1 MKHVLEELYE
11 NNAKKL
17 YLMVDK
23 ILHSIGCSYYNDK
36 DEFYAEASEV
46 LADIVVNH
54 RYDEKKGNFEG
65 YLYGALRNA
74 VLDILKKRNTYKRR
88 ANKMSLSLDTPISSE
103 GNLTIG
109 DLINSDFDII
119 KELEERNGVL
129 WEENIEEYLKSL
141 TKIQRNILN
150 LKIEGAT
157 IEEIKSQLNIT
168 NKQYEQNIK
177 AMRCFE
183 HISKLQDHIKIQLSS
198 KKEDEEDMSIST
210 QTLEKSKPD
219 RMSIHSIVKKMD
231 KRTIRFDHPLQRS
244 SDQWSPVM
252 KGNLISDI
260 LQGNPLPEL
269 VFAEQVINGIA
280 IIWDLDGKQ
289 RCTNAYSFI
298 KDQYRISRNI
308 RRWIIEYQA
317 QVVDENEQ
325 VAVDENNFPVYERK
339 ECDIRGKKFS
349 DLPEELQEKFQDYNF
364 EITQY
369 LNCNAD
375 DIAYHIARYNEG
387 KPATVSQKGII
398 RLGEEY
404 AATVKSISNM
414 SFFKDMGGYKVSEF
428 KNGVINR
435 VVVESVMA
443 AYYLSNW
450 KKKQEDMCDY
460 IKANAKM
467 VDFEN
472 FEELVQRLEKVV
484 TNEVANMFDSKD
496 SFLWFGL
503 FARFAQ
509 MKEKDEL
516 FIDFMMEFMES
527 LHSKQINN
535 ISFDD
540 LNGKS
545 TKDKVVVQRKMMH
558 LETLL
563 QDFIASQ
570 EKKGSRISVKN
581 ERWEKYVQSF
591 TKTDLIHSLNVSD
604 DEKRILSIQTAMF
617 VQNYSNLD
625 IHTITSYLETAV
637 VEDEEFENI
646 LLCMDML
653 NDWSLE
659 IKDGIELTPNSIPG
673 LIRLAKDALD
683 IEVNDEMMI
692 QLINKWSNHFPKSYS
707 IQQMKEFYLHIKHD
721 FDSVVNNVKKEIA

>member
-157 IEEIKSQLNIT
+157 IEEIKSQLHIT

-646 LLCMDML
+646 LLCMDM
-653 NDWSLE
+653 E
-659 IKDGIELTPNSIPG
+659 EIVIIKD
-673 LIRLAKDALD
+673 
-683 IEVNDEMMI
+683 
-692 QLINKWSNHFPKSYS
+692 
-707 IQQMKEFYLHIKHD
+707 
-721 FDSVVNNVKKEIA
+721 

>member
-1 MKHVLEELYE
+1 
-11 NNAKKL
+11 
-17 YLMVDK
+17 MVDK

>member
-1 MKHVLEELYE
+1 
-11 NNAKKL
+11 
-17 YLMVDK
+17 
-23 ILHSIGCSYYNDK
+23 
-36 DEFYAEASEV
+36 
-46 LADIVVNH
+46 
-54 RYDEKKGNFEG
+54 
-65 YLYGALRNA
+65 
-74 VLDILKKRNTYKRR
+74 
-88 ANKMSLSLDTPISSE
+88 
-103 GNLTIG
+103 
-109 DLINSDFDII
+109 
-119 KELEERNGVL
+119 
-129 WEENIEEYLKSL
+129 
-141 TKIQRNILN
+141 
-150 LKIEGAT
+150 
-157 IEEIKSQLNIT
+157 
-168 NKQYEQNIK
+168 
-177 AMRCFE
+177 
-183 HISKLQDHIKIQLSS
+183 
-198 KKEDEEDMSIST
+198 
-210 QTLEKSKPD
+210 
-219 RMSIHSIVKKMD
+219 
-231 KRTIRFDHPLQRS
+231 
-244 SDQWSPVM
+244 
-252 KGNLISDI
+252 
-260 LQGNPLPEL
+260 
-269 VFAEQVINGIA
+269 
-280 IIWDLDGKQ
+280 
-289 RCTNAYSFI
+289 
-298 KDQYRISRNI
+298 
-308 RRWIIEYQA
+308 
-317 QVVDENEQ
+317 
-325 VAVDENNFPVYERK
+325 
-339 ECDIRGKKFS
+339 
-349 DLPEELQEKFQDYNF
+349 
-364 EITQY
+364 
-369 LNCNAD
+369 
-375 DIAYHIARYNEG
+375 
-387 KPATVSQKGII
+387 
-398 RLGEEY
+398 
-404 AATVKSISNM
+404 M

-646 LLCMDML
+646 LLCMDM
-653 NDWSLE
+653 E
-659 IKDGIELTPNSIPG
+659 EIVIIKD
-673 LIRLAKDALD
+673 
-683 IEVNDEMMI
+683 
-692 QLINKWSNHFPKSYS
+692 
-707 IQQMKEFYLHIKHD
+707 
-721 FDSVVNNVKKEIA
+721 

>member
-1 MKHVLEELYE
+1 
-11 NNAKKL
+11 
-17 YLMVDK
+17 
-23 ILHSIGCSYYNDK
+23 
-36 DEFYAEASEV
+36 
-46 LADIVVNH
+46 
-54 RYDEKKGNFEG
+54 
-65 YLYGALRNA
+65 
-74 VLDILKKRNTYKRR
+74 
-88 ANKMSLSLDTPISSE
+88 
-103 GNLTIG
+103 
-109 DLINSDFDII
+109 
-119 KELEERNGVL
+119 
-129 WEENIEEYLKSL
+129 
-141 TKIQRNILN
+141 

-244 SDQWSPVM
+244 ADQWSPVM

>member
-570 EKKGSRISVKN
+570 EKK
-581 ERWEKYVQSF
+581 E
-591 TKTDLIHSLNVSD
+591 
-604 DEKRILSIQTAMF
+604 
-617 VQNYSNLD
+617 
-625 IHTITSYLETAV
+625 
-637 VEDEEFENI
+637 VEF
-646 LLCMDML
+646 L
-653 NDWSLE
+653 
-659 IKDGIELTPNSIPG
+659 
-673 LIRLAKDALD
+673 
-683 IEVNDEMMI
+683 
-692 QLINKWSNHFPKSYS
+692 
-707 IQQMKEFYLHIKHD
+707 
-721 FDSVVNNVKKEIA
+721 